1 MVRRL
6 DKRMTDRHAMTPVGE
21 FRRSTARLQVD
32 GVTVDVATIGRSGPL
47 EPIVFLHG
55 FGSTKEDY
63 ADIVHYPAF
72 DGRPFLAWDAPGCGE
87 SACGDLS
94 KVSIPFL
101 VATTEAML
109 LTHGIGRFH
118 LVGHSMGGLTAL
130 MLAHAHPGRVL
141 SFVDIEGNVAPED
154 CFLSRQIVD
163 YPSDSA
169 ERFFD
174 DFIERTRHAP
184 AFASA
189 LYAASLR
196 YKVKAGAVAGIFR
209 SMVDLSDHGALMDKF
224 LALPMPRMFMYGQQ
238 NASLSY
244 LPSLRAQ
251 GVRLAEIPD
260 CGHFPMYSNPV
271 LMWRAIQ
278 DAVSSIHP

>member
-1 MVRRL
+1 M
-6 DKRMTDRHAMTPVGE
+6 H
-21 FRRSTARLQVD
+21 
-32 GVTVDVATIGRSGPL
+32 
-47 EPIVFLHG
+47 H
-55 FGSTKEDY
+55 
-63 ADIVHYPAF
+63 PAF
-72 DGRPFLAWDAPGCGE
+72 DGHPFLAWDAPGCGE
-87 SACGDLS
+87 SDCGDLS

-101 VATTEAML
+101 VATAEAML
-109 LTHGIGRFH
+109 QAHGINRLH
-118 LVGHSMGGLTAL
+118 LVGHPMEGLTAL
-130 MLAHAHPGRVL
+130 LLAHAQPGRVL

-163 YPSDSA
+163 YRSDSA

-196 YKVKAGAVAGIFR
+196 HTVKAAAVTGIFR
-209 SMVDLSDHGALMDKF
+209 SMVDLSDHAALMDKF
-224 LALPMPRMFMYGQQ
+224 LALPMPRVFMYGQQ

-244 LPSLRAQ
+244 LLKLCAH

-260 CGHFPMYSNPV
+260 CGHFAMYSNPV
-271 LMWRAIQ
+271 LMGRAIEE
-278 DAVSSIHP
+278 AVSSVHP

>member
-1 MVRRL
+1 
-6 DKRMTDRHAMTPVGE
+6 MTPLQGFHHNIVP
-21 FRRSTARLQVD
+21 LQVD
-32 GVTVDVATIGRSGPL
+32 GVTVDVATIGRNGPL

-63 ADIVHYPAF
+63 ADIVHHPAF
-72 DGRPFLAWDAPGCGE
+72 DERPFLAWDAPGCGE
-87 SACGDLS
+87 SHCGDLS
-94 KVSIPFL
+94 KLSIPFL
-101 VATTEAML
+101 VATAEAML
-109 LTHGIGRFH
+109 HAHGIGRFH

-189 LYAASLR
+189 LYASSLR
-196 YKVKAGAVAGIFR
+196 HKVKAGAVAGIFR
-209 SMVDLSDHGALMDKF
+209 SMVELSDHGALMDKF
-224 LALPMPRMFMYGQQ
+224 LALPMPRVFMYGQQ

-244 LPSLRAQ
+244 LPTLGAH

-260 CGHFPMYSNPV
+260 CGHFPVYSNPV
-271 LMWRAIQ
+271 LMWRAIEE
-278 DAVSSIHP
+278 AISSVHP

>member
-1 MVRRL
+1 
-6 DKRMTDRHAMTPVGE
+6 MTETFAM
-21 FRRSTARLQVD
+21 STAHEFDCRMVPLHIAGAQMKI
-32 GVTVDVATIGRSGPL
+32 AAIHRSGTR

-63 ADIVHYPAF
+63 ADIVRYPAF
-72 DGRPFLAWDAPGCGE
+72 DGRPILAWDAPGCGE
-87 SACGDLS
+87 SRCDDLTRL
-94 KVSIPFL
+94 SIPFL
-101 VATTEAML
+101 VDTAEAML
-109 LTHGIGRFH
+109 REFGIDRFH

-130 MLAHAHPGRVL
+130 MLAHANPHRVL
-141 SFVDIEGNVAPED
+141 SFIDIEGNVAPED

-163 YPSDSA
+163 HPHDDA

-174 DFIERTRHAP
+174 EFIERTRHAP

-196 YKVKAGAVAGIFR
+196 HKVRAGAVAGIFR
-209 SMVDLSDHGALMDKF
+209 SMVTLSDHGALMDKF
-224 LALPMPRMFMYGQQ
+224 LGLPMPRMFMYGQQ

-244 LPSLRAQ
+244 LPRLRTH

-260 CGHFPMYSNPV
+260 CGHFPMYSNPA
-271 LMWRAIQ
+271 LMWQAIGGFLA
-278 DAVSSIHP
+278 AVGAP